1 MINRYEHNKTTWL
14 DVVSPTPEE
23 VRELVAECSIPPEYA
38 SDLTTVTPKTEV
50 FSKKGFFK
58 ITLDFPIVKR
68 TDINRPHEIKFLV
81 TKNYLIT
88 IRFEDIEAVHRFS
101 KEYEVLCMLGN
112 NNKDKINGH
121 ILFFIM
127 LNYLYVSMHA
137 KLDYIESRLKDVEE
151 QIFDDHEKEM
161 VFELSQIGRRLISFR
176 QTIGSHENALDKL
189 RSSIV
194 VAFGKIDQHRFE
206 ELEHHYRSLN
216 RHLFALSSVLTDLK
230 DTNFALLSTKQNEIM
245 KVFTI
250 LAFITFPLTL
260 FTSMFGMNTT
270 TTPILGH
277 ENDFW
282 IILGSMVVV
291 SVLFFGFF
299 KYKRWI

>member
-23 VRELVAECSIPPEYA
+23 VRELVTECNIPPEYA
-38 SDLTTVTPKTEV
+38 NDLTTVTPKTEV
-50 FSKKGFFK
+50 FAKKGFFK

-88 IRFEDIEAVHRFS
+88 IRFEEIEAIHRFS

-112 NNKDKINGH
+112 NKDKLNGH
-121 ILFFIM
+121 KLFFIM

-161 VFELSQIGRRLISFR
+161 VFELSEIGRRLISFR

-189 RSSIV
+189 RTSIV
-194 VAFGKIDQHRFE
+194 VAFGKIDQQRFE

-216 RHLFALSSVLTDLK
+216 RHLFALTSVLSDLK

-277 ENDFW
+277 PQDFW